1 MASSSSSAIE
11 LPKLK
16 WLEEKQE
23 LTNLGKDDDKSWT
36 DRFWA
41 QPELVRGEA
50 AIAASIG
57 VKWRHR
63 GPLGPKEGG
72 PSTWRQQEYR
82 EGSARWGNRGKASN
96 EKFWKKIRAKRDAK
110 KAKKARTGYSQDD
123 GHQQGDQEVQKE
135 GEREH
140 DDGTKDG
147 DQEHN
152 EEEEIV
158 APRTESGD
166 EREAWR
172 ISVANDPS
180 EDLSPDGDG
189 GQHDDIGGA
198 CWQASDDL
206 VGMQAYQDDGEG
218 WKASGDIVGD
228 TKEEGDTQAYL
239 DDGEETSEEIVAKP
253 TESDDEREAW
263 AKAVANDPSEDL
275 SPDGGQHDDTGG
287 AYLEAS
293 GDMQAYEDEGRYV
306 VAAWN
311 ETGDMHARRM
321 HRVKRMRRTRK
332 VRVQDVNESEGV
344 QAGYQADGGGEAS
357 EDIVEDP
364 SEAADWKACVEDG
377 EESGEVQARLER
389 VLRYADA
396 RIDRLATRHA
406 SDAA

>member
-1 MASSSSSAIE
+1 MQLSRSHFWHKPFCAQAILAVCSLACVVAVHMASSSSSAIE

-57 VKWRHR
+57 VKWRDR

-110 KAKKARTGYSQDD
+110 KAKTARTGYSQDD

-172 ISVANDPS
+172 ISV
-180 EDLSPDGDG
+180 E
-189 GQHDDIGGA
+189 
-198 CWQASDDL
+198 
-206 VGMQAYQDDGEG
+206 
-218 WKASGDIVGD
+218 
-228 TKEEGDTQAYL
+228 
-239 DDGEETSEEIVAKP
+239 
-253 TESDDEREAW
+253 
-263 AKAVANDPSEDL
+263 NDPSEDL
-275 SPDGGQHDDTGG
+275 SPDGGQHDDTVG

-321 HRVKRMRRTRK
+321 HRVKRLRKTRR

-377 EESGEVQARLER
+377 EESGDVQARLER